1 MTGQHLSNDPRR
13 SFDENENRPTG
24 FFSLFFVF
32 VIYSCSFSL
41 FLFLLFRFFFL
52 FEPPKSIAG
61 FCSPPTEASS
71 HHRFQD
77 FSIHFIKR
85 RWRRTDTPNQRNRIK
100 FIVAKGMEQQRRG
113 CERGRILL
121 ERIGRDFIIPQVS
134 SSSCGNRPL
143 TETSLFVGCSFW
155 FLSIFNFQRPF
166 GDANGLMESSTD
178 CISALMVFFIFI
190 FLTVLFVVVVVFY
203 DYDDFFSYFLFVF
216 FVCFFFN
223 WAKPE
228 KERTAPYRLMEDA
241 RSERR
246 RALRPRGGRPLG
258 QSESSAVLECRP
270 ISVSLRPP
278 RRGTPPTAD
287 NGLVPSFLLFF
298 STGFL
303 LFLPSFF
310 SFTVRN
316 QHSSRRRWSAW
327 LLLGFTEFD

>member
-121 ERIGRDFIIPQVS
+121 ERIGRDFIVPQVS

-143 TETSLFVGCSFW
+143 TETSLFVGCSF
-155 FLSIFNFQRPF
+155 
-166 GDANGLMESSTD
+166 
-178 CISALMVFFIFI
+178 
-190 FLTVLFVVVVVFY
+190 
-203 DYDDFFSYFLFVF
+203 
-216 FVCFFFN
+216 
-223 WAKPE
+223 
-228 KERTAPYRLMEDA
+228 
-241 RSERR
+241 
-246 RALRPRGGRPLG
+246 
-258 QSESSAVLECRP
+258 
-270 ISVSLRPP
+270 
-278 RRGTPPTAD
+278 
-287 NGLVPSFLLFF
+287 
-298 STGFL
+298 
-303 LFLPSFF
+303 
-310 SFTVRN
+310 
-316 QHSSRRRWSAW
+316 
-327 LLLGFTEFD
+327 